1 MQAALRLQAAI
12 LPGKRIEITA
22 PELPERGTVELVI
35 FLPDMA
41 DKAPQETPDASAAH
55 NRYPDAL
62 NDEYNALIQTQ
73 WQRAL
78 TAQEATRLEEL
89 KAQIN
94 AYDGAAD
101 SDSVWERSLTRI
113 REQLAEIRR
122 EVEALPDAL

>member
-1 MQAALRLQAAI
+1 MQAAIRLQTAI

-41 DKAPQETPDASAAH
+41 ETVPQETPNASAAH
-55 NRYPDAL
+55 NRYPEAL

-78 TAQEATRLEEL
+78 TAQEAARLEEL
-89 KAQIN
+89 KAEMN
-94 AYDGAAD
+94 ALDAASYPD
-101 SDSVWERSLTRI
+101 SIWERPLTRI

-122 EVEALPDAL
+122 EVEALPDTP

>member
-35 FLPDMA
+35 FLPEMA
-41 DKAPQETPDASAAH
+41 ETAPQETLHVSAAH
-55 NRYPDAL
+55 NRYPEAL

-78 TAQEATRLEEL
+78 TMQEAARLEEL

-101 SDSVWERSLTRI
+101 TDSVWERSLTRI

-122 EVEALPDAL
+122 EVEALPDTP